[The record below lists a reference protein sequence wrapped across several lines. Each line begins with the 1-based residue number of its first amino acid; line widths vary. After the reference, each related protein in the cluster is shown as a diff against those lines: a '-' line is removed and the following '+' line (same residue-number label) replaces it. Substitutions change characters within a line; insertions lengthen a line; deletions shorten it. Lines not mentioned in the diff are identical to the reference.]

1 MKYVLVA
8 INLPVK
14 NLFRQFI
21 YRLPESLQQ
30 VEEGWRLVVPF
41 GPQQV
46 EGFVVRALSRE
57 EATALLQK
65 ENPDFALENVKEVI
79 AVLGI
84 RPWFNTEM
92 LRSAK
97 WLAKYYLCSLAE
109 AMRLFI
115 PGKSSIRRKPVYH
128 DGKLVAYEIEERLKA
143 RTVLAYGITEAGRSA
158 LQAGDRRAKVQM
170 QALEILQ
177 QAKEPMD
184 VKEAEARQIS
194 SAVLRALAAKGW
206 AFRIEKRLLRNSYDR
221 QAERK
226 EKLQLTA
233 EQEQAVAAIRASL
246 DFYAGTDT
254 GKCTND
260 RYNAAA
266 AGEEPAEKDEKDDI
280 CAETAKRYPENKTGA
295 APVVNN
301 AKDKKYYPEE
311 VYQEFLL
318 QGITGSGKTEV
329 YLRAADH
336 TLRQGRQV
344 LVLVPEIALT
354 AQIVQRFQAWF
365 HNEVAV
371 AHSKLSQ
378 NERGDVWYKLRAG
391 EANVL
396 IGVRSAIFAPFKN
409 LGLVIVDEEQENS
422 YKQEERPSYHAR
434 EVARC
439 RCQNNNAVLVLGSA
453 TPSLETYYRAVSGTI
468 GHLRLKSRPGA
479 SVLPAVDVVDMR
491 EELAQKNYSVI
502 SRKLRREIIAT
513 VHGGQQ
519 AVVLLNR
526 RGYSTFVMCR
536 DCGETLTCP
545 HCAVSL
551 VYHADEQVMRCH
563 YCGNTYPIP
572 RACPSCGSR
581 RIKFFGSGTQKAEQ
595 EIGRM
600 PGVQVLRMDQ
610 DSTAAKMAHEEI
622 IRRFAGKEANVLLG
636 TQMVAKGH
644 DIPDVTLV
652 GILAA
657 DSALNLPDFRASERG
672 FSLLT
677 QAAGRAGRGDKP
689 GRVVLQTYDPANEII
704 AFAKNQDY
712 ETFAQREL
720 AQRKE
725 LLYPP
730 YGEILKLTVIDKN
743 EKRAWELGDELA
755 LFLRNRYRLENW
767 DRTEIMG
774 PFPAGVAKVRDLYRI
789 SIVVKSQAMGRVKA
803 CLAGSRYR
811 TVKNIYF
818 DVDPIMAI

>member
-1 MKYVLVA
+1 MEFYYMKYVLVA

-21 YRLPESLQQ
+21 YRLPENLLQ
-30 VEEGWRLVVPF
+30 VGEGWRVVVPF
-41 GPQQV
+41 GPQKV
-46 EGFVVRALSRE
+46 EGFVVRAFSRE
-57 EATALLQK
+57 EAAAMLQK
-65 ENPDFALENVKEVI
+65 ENPEYSLAGVKEVS
-79 AVLGI
+79 AALGT
-84 RPWFNTEM
+84 RPWFNEEM
-92 LRSAK
+92 LRTAK

-109 AMRLFI
+109 SMRLFI
-115 PGKSSIRRKPVYH
+115 PGKTSIKRKPVYQ
-128 DGKLVAYEIEERLKA
+128 DGKLIAYTVEERLKA
-143 RTVLAYGITEAGRSA
+143 KTVLAYSITEAGRAA
-158 LQAGDRRAKVQM
+158 LQAGNPRAKAQM
-170 QALEILQ
+170 RALEILQ
-177 QAKEPMD
+177 QAEEPLD
-184 VKEAEARQIS
+184 GKEAEAQHIS
-194 SAVLRALAAKGW
+194 AAVLRALAEKGW
-206 AFRIEKRLLRNSYDR
+206 ALRSEKRLLRNSYDR

-226 EKLQLTA
+226 ETLLLTP

-246 DFYAGTDT
+246 EHF
-254 GKCTND
+254 
-260 RYNAAA
+260 AAPERKR
-266 AGEEPAEKDEKDDI
+266 AGEFP
-280 CAETAKRYPENKTGA
+280 
-295 APVVNN
+295 
-301 AKDKKYYPEE
+301 
-311 VYQEFLL
+311 QEFLL

-329 YLRAADH
+329 YLRAADYV
-336 TLRQGRQV
+336 LRQGRQV

-365 HNEVAV
+365 QNEVAV
-371 AHSKLSQ
+371 VHSKLSQ
-378 NERGDVWYKLRAG
+378 NERGDVWYKMRTG

-396 IGVRSAIFAPFKN
+396 IGVRSAVFAPFKN

-422 YKQEERPSYHAR
+422 YKQEERPAYHAR
-434 EVARC
+434 ETARC
-439 RCQNNNAVLVLGSA
+439 RCKNNSAVLLLGSA
-453 TPSLETYYRAVSGTI
+453 TPSLETYYRALSGSI
-468 GHLRLKSRPGA
+468 GHLQLTFRPGS

-502 SRKLRREIIAT
+502 SRKLRREIIAA
-513 VHGGQQ
+513 VHAGQQ

-563 YCGNTYPIP
+563 YCGNTYPVP
-572 RACPSCGSR
+572 QTCPACGSR

-595 EIGRM
+595 EISQM
-600 PGVQVLRMDQ
+600 PGVRVLRMDQ
-610 DSTAAKMAHEEI
+610 DSTATKLAHEEI
-622 IRRFAGKEANVLLG
+622 ISRFAGKEANVLLG

-689 GRVVLQTYDPANEII
+689 GRVVLQTYDPENEII
-704 AFAKNQDY
+704 NFAKTQDY
-712 ETFAQREL
+712 GSFAKQEL
-720 AQRKE
+720 IRRKE

-743 EKRAWELGDELA
+743 EKKAWELGDEAA
-755 LFLRNRYRLENW
+755 LFLRGRCAAEKW
-767 DRTEIMG
+767 ERTEIMG
-774 PFPAGVAKVRDLYRI
+774 PFPSGVAKIRDLYRI
-789 SIVVKSQAMGRVKA
+789 NIVVKSRDMEKVKA
-803 CLAGSRYR
+803 CLSDSRFR

-818 DVDPIMAI
+818 DVDPITAI

>member
-14 NLFRQFI
+14 NLFRQFV

-41 GPQQV
+41 GPQKV
-46 EGFVVRALSRE
+46 EGFAVRAFSRE
-57 EATALLQK
+57 EAAALLQK
-65 ENPDFALENVKEVI
+65 ENPDFALENVKEVT
-79 AVLGI
+79 AVVGT
-84 RPWFNTEM
+84 RPWFNKEM
-92 LRSAK
+92 LLSAK

-115 PGKSSIRRKPVYH
+115 PGKTSIRRKPIYQ

-143 RTVLAYGITEAGRSA
+143 RTVPAYGITEAGRAA
-158 LQAGDRRAKVQM
+158 LQAGNRRAKVQM

-177 QAKEPMD
+177 QAEEPLDGKE
-184 VKEAEARQIS
+184 VEARQIS
-194 SAVLRALAAKGW
+194 RAVLRSLEAKGW
-206 AFRIEKRLLRNSYDR
+206 AFRVEKRLLRNSYDR

-246 DFYAGTDT
+246 DFYTAVDTLSWLNDQHAEIENGGESANNT
-254 GKCTND
+254 GKKITCN
-260 RYNAAA
+260 
-266 AGEEPAEKDEKDDI
+266 
-280 CAETAKRYPENKTGA
+280 ETAADPPANIDKNS
-295 APVVNN
+295 
-301 AKDKKYYPEE
+301 AKELPREY
-311 VYQEFLL
+311 LL

-336 TLRQGRQV
+336 ALRQGRQV

-371 AHSKLSQ
+371 VHSKLSQ
-378 NERGDVWYKLRAG
+378 NERGDAWYKMRTG

-396 IGVRSAIFAPFKN
+396 IGVRSAVFAPFKN
-409 LGLVIVDEEQENS
+409 LGLVIVDEEHENS

-434 EVARC
+434 EMARC
-439 RCQNNNAVLVLGSA
+439 RCRNNNAVLVLGSA
-453 TPSLETYYRAVSGTI
+453 TPSLETYHRAVSGTI
-468 GHLRLKSRPGA
+468 GYLQLKSRPGA

-513 VHGGQQ
+513 VNGGQQ

-572 RACPSCGSR
+572 QTCPSCGSR

-595 EIGRM
+595 EISQM

-610 DSTAAKMAHEEI
+610 DSTVAKMAHEEI

-689 GRVVLQTYDPANEII
+689 GRVVLQTYDPENEII

-730 YGEILKLTVIDKN
+730 YGEILKLTIIDKN
-743 EKRAWELGDELA
+743 EKRAWQLGDKVA
-755 LFLRNRYRLENW
+755 LFLRERYRLEKW

-774 PFPAGVAKVRDLYRI
+774 PFPAGVAKVRDFYRI
-789 SIVVKSQAMGRVKA
+789 NIVVKSQAMGKVKA
-803 CLAGSRYR
+803 CLAGSCYR

-818 DVDPIMAI
+818 DVDPITAI

>member
-21 YRLPESLQQ
+21 YSLPESLQQ
-30 VEEGWRLVVPF
+30 VGEGWRVVVPF
-41 GPQQV
+41 GLHKV
-46 EGFVVRALSRE
+46 EGFVVRAFSRE
-57 EATALLQK
+57 EAVALLEK
-65 ENPDFALENVKEVI
+65 ENPAFAWEKVK
-79 AVLGI
+79 AVTAALGV
-84 RPWFNTEM
+84 RPWFSEEM
-92 LRSAK
+92 LLTAK
-97 WLAKYYLCSLAE
+97 WLARYYLCSLAE

-115 PGKSSIRRKPVYH
+115 PGKSSIRRRPVYEN
-128 DGKLVAYEIEERLKA
+128 GKLIAYEIEERLKA
-143 RTVLAYGITEAGRSA
+143 RTVLAYTITEAGKAA
-158 LQAGDRRAKVQM
+158 LQEGNRRAKAQM
-170 QALEILQ
+170 KALEILFRST
-177 QAKEPMD
+177 EPLDGKM
-184 VKEAEARQIS
+184 AEELDIS
-194 SAVLRALAAKGW
+194 NAVLRILVEKGW
-206 AFRIEKRLLRNSYDR
+206 ALRTEKRLLRNSYDR
-221 QAERK
+221 QAKRK
-226 EKLQLTA
+226 ETLQLTA
-233 EQEQAVAAIRASL
+233 EQEQAVAALRNSL
-246 DFYAGTDT
+246 DYFADKCLSDEHTEVETLPEPATD
-254 GKCTND
+254 ND
-260 RYNAAA
+260 R
-266 AGEEPAEKDEKDDI
+266 GQG
-280 CAETAKRYPENKTGA
+280 KR
-295 APVVNN
+295 
-301 AKDKKYYPEE
+301 

-329 YLRAADH
+329 YLRAADYA
-336 TLRQGRQV
+336 LRQGRQV

-354 AQIVQRFQAWF
+354 TQIVQRFQSWF
-365 HNEVAV
+365 HNDVAV
-371 AHSKLSQ
+371 VHSKLSQ
-378 NERGDVWYKLRAG
+378 NERGDVWYKVRTG

-396 IGVRSAIFAPFKN
+396 IGVRSAVFAPFKN

-439 RCQNNNAVLVLGSA
+439 RCKNNGAVLVLGSA

-468 GHLRLKSRPGA
+468 GHLQLKSRPGS

-491 EELAQKNYSVI
+491 EELAQKNFSVI

-513 VHGGQQ
+513 VHGEQQ

-536 DCGETLTCP
+536 DCGEALTCP

-572 RACPSCGSR
+572 QACPHCGSR

-595 EIGRM
+595 EISQM
-600 PGVQVLRMDQ
+600 PGVRVLRMDQ
-610 DSTAAKMAHEEI
+610 DSTASKLAHEEI
-622 IRRFAGKEANVLLG
+622 ISRFSRKEANVLLG

-644 DIPDVTLV
+644 DIPGVTLV

-657 DSALNLPDFRASERG
+657 DSTLNLPDFRASERG

-689 GRVVLQTYDPANEII
+689 GRVVLQTYDPENEII
-704 AFAKNQDY
+704 GYAKKQDFESFAKH
-712 ETFAQREL
+712 EL
-720 AQRKE
+720 ALRKE

-730 YGEILKLTVIDKN
+730 YGEILKLTIIDKD
-743 EKRAWELGDELA
+743 EKKAWELGDETT
-755 LFLRNRYRLENW
+755 LFLRERCAVEKWEL
-767 DRTEIMG
+767 TEIMG
-774 PFPAGVAKVRDLYRI
+774 PFPSGVAKVRDLYRI
-789 SIVVKSQAMGRVKA
+789 NIVVKSQCMEKVKA
-803 CLAGSRYR
+803 CLDDSRFR

-818 DVDPIMAI
+818 DVDPITAI

>member
-1 MKYVLVA
+1 MLSLLLKLPDKYGGMEFYYMKYVLVA

-21 YRLPESLQQ
+21 YRLPVSLLQ
-30 VEEGWRLVVPF
+30 VGEGWRVVVPF
-41 GPQQV
+41 GPQKV
-46 EGFVVRALSRE
+46 EGFVVRAFSRE
-57 EATALLQK
+57 EAAAVLQK
-65 ENPDFALENVKEVI
+65 DNPDFSFAGVKEVS
-79 AVLGI
+79 AALGT
-84 RPWFNTEM
+84 RPWFNDEM
-92 LRSAK
+92 LRTAK

-109 AMRLFI
+109 SMRLFI
-115 PGKSSIRRKPVYH
+115 PGKTSIRRKPVYQ
-128 DGKLVAYEIEERLKA
+128 DGKLIAYAVEERLKPK
-143 RTVLAYGITEAGRSA
+143 TVLAYSITEAGRAA
-158 LQAGDRRAKVQM
+158 LQAGNPRAKAQM
-170 QALEILQ
+170 RALELLQ
-177 QAKEPMD
+177 QAVEPLD
-184 VKEAEARQIS
+184 GKEAEAQHIS
-194 SAVLRALAAKGW
+194 VAALRALAEKGW
-206 AFRIEKRLLRNSYDR
+206 ALRTEKRLLRNSYDR

-226 EKLQLTA
+226 ETLQLTS

-246 DFYAGTDT
+246 DHFASP
-254 GKCTND
+254 C
-260 RYNAAA
+260 
-266 AGEEPAEKDEKDDI
+266 P
-280 CAETAKRYPENKTGA
+280 
-295 APVVNN
+295 
-301 AKDKKYYPEE
+301 
-311 VYQEFLL
+311 QEFLL

-329 YLRAADH
+329 YLRAADYA
-336 TLRQGRQV
+336 LRQGRQV

-371 AHSKLSQ
+371 VHSKLSQ
-378 NERGDVWYKLRAG
+378 NERGDVWYKMRTG

-396 IGVRSAIFAPFKN
+396 IGVRSAVFAPFNN

-422 YKQEERPSYHAR
+422 YKQEERPAYHAR

-439 RCQNNNAVLVLGSA
+439 RCNNNSAVLLLGSA
-453 TPSLETYYRAVSGTI
+453 TPSLETYYRAVSGRI
-468 GHLRLKSRPGA
+468 GHLQLTFRPGS

-491 EELAQKNYSVI
+491 EELAQKNFSVI
-502 SRKLRREIIAT
+502 SRKLRREIVSA
-513 VHGGQQ
+513 VHAGQQ

-572 RACPSCGSR
+572 RTCPACGSR

-595 EIGRM
+595 EISQM
-600 PGVQVLRMDQ
+600 PGVRVLRMDQ
-610 DSTAAKMAHEEI
+610 DSMATKLAHEEI
-622 IRRFAGKEANVLLG
+622 IGRFVKKEANVLLG

-689 GRVVLQTYDPANEII
+689 GRVVLQTYDPENEVIN
-704 AFAKNQDY
+704 FAKKQDY
-712 ETFAQREL
+712 ETFAKREL
-720 AQRKE
+720 AQRKV

-730 YGEILKLTVIDKN
+730 YGEIIKLTIIDKN
-743 EKRAWELGDELA
+743 EKKAWELGDEVA
-755 LFLRNRYRLENW
+755 LFLRNRCEMEKW
-767 DRTEIMG
+767 GRTEIMG
-774 PFPAGVAKVRDLYRI
+774 PFPSGVAKVRDLYRI
-789 SIVVKSQAMGRVKA
+789 NIVVKSTDMEKVKT
-803 CLAGSRYR
+803 CLSGSRFR

-818 DVDPIMAI
+818 DVDPITAI

>member
-21 YRLPESLQQ
+21 YSLPETLQQ
-30 VEEGWRLVVPF
+30 VGEGWRVVVPF
-41 GPQQV
+41 GLQKV
-46 EGFVVRALSRE
+46 EGFVACTFSGE
-57 EATALLQK
+57 DAAALLQK
-65 ENPDFALENVKEVI
+65 ENPGFALVDVKEVE
-79 AVLGI
+79 AALGT
-84 RPWFNTEM
+84 RPWFNEEM
-92 LRSAK
+92 MLTAK

-115 PGKSSIRRKPVYH
+115 PGKTSIRRKPVYQ
-128 DGKLVAYEIEERLKA
+128 DGKLVAYDVKERLKA
-143 RTVLAYGITEAGRSA
+143 RTVLAYTITEAGKAA
-158 LQAGDRRAKVQM
+158 LQEGNRRAKAQM
-170 QALEILQ
+170 KALEILQ
-177 QAKEPMD
+177 QSAKPLD
-184 VKEAEARQIS
+184 GKEAELQHIS
-194 SAVLRALAAKGW
+194 SAVLRSLVEKGW
-206 AFRIEKRLLRNSYDR
+206 VLRTRKRLLRNSYDR

-226 EKLQLTA
+226 ETLQLTA
-233 EQEQAVAAIRASL
+233 EQEQAVAAIKASL
-246 DFYAGTDT
+246 DYAEGW
-254 GKCTND
+254 
-260 RYNAAA
+260 
-266 AGEEPAEKDEKDDI
+266 
-280 CAETAKRYPENKTGA
+280 
-295 APVVNN
+295 V
-301 AKDKKYYPEE
+301 
-311 VYQEFLL
+311 QEFLL
-318 QGITGSGKTEV
+318 QGVTGSGKTEV
-329 YLRAADH
+329 YLRAADQA
-336 TLRQGRQV
+336 LRQGRQV

-354 AQIVQRFQAWF
+354 AQIVHRFQAWF

-371 AHSKLSQ
+371 VHSKLSQ
-378 NERGDVWYKLRAG
+378 NERGDVWYKIRSG
-391 EANVL
+391 EANIL
-396 IGVRSAIFAPFKN
+396 IGVRSAVFAPFRN

-439 RCQNNNAVLVLGSA
+439 RCENNGAVLVLGSA
-453 TPSLETYYRAVSGTI
+453 TPSLETYYRAALGRI
-468 GHLRLKSRPGA
+468 GYLQLKSRPGR

-491 EELAQKNYSVI
+491 EELAQNNYSVI

-513 VHGGQQ
+513 VHEGQQ

-572 RACPSCGSR
+572 QTCPHCGSR

-595 EIGRM
+595 AIGQM

-610 DSTAAKMAHEEI
+610 DSTATKLAHEDI
-622 IRRFAGKEANVLLG
+622 IRRFEKKEANVLLG

-677 QAAGRAGRGDKP
+677 QAAGRAGRGEKP
-689 GRVVLQTYDPANEII
+689 GRVVLQTYDPDNEII
-704 AFAKNQDY
+704 AFAKKQDY
-712 ETFAQREL
+712 ESFAKREL
-720 AQRKE
+720 LQRKE

-730 YGEILKLTVIDKN
+730 YGEILKLTIIDKN
-743 EKRAWELGDELA
+743 EKRAWELGDEVA
-755 LFLRNRYRLENW
+755 LFLRNRYGIENW
-767 DRTEIMG
+767 EGTEIMG
-774 PFPAGVAKVRDLYRI
+774 PFPSGVAKVRDLYRVNI
-789 SIVVKSQAMGRVKA
+789 IVKSQSMEKVKA
-803 CLAGSRYR
+803 CLSVSRYL
-811 TVKNIYF
+811 TVKNIFF
-818 DVDPIMAI
+818 DVDPITVI

>member
-21 YRLPESLQQ
+21 YRLPENLLH
-30 VEEGWRLVVPF
+30 VGEGWRVIVPF
-41 GPQQV
+41 GSQKV
-46 EGFVVRALSRE
+46 EGFVVQAFSRE
-57 EATALLQK
+57 EAAEVLQK
-65 ENPDFALENVKEVI
+65 DNPDFSFAGVKEVS
-79 AVLGI
+79 AVLGT
-84 RPWFNTEM
+84 RPWFNDEM
-92 LRSAK
+92 LQTAK

-115 PGKSSIRRKPVYH
+115 PGKTSIRRKPVYQG
-128 DGKLVAYEIEERLKA
+128 GKLIAYAVEERLKA
-143 RTVLAYGITEAGRSA
+143 RTVLAYNITEAGRAA
-158 LQAGDRRAKVQM
+158 LQAGNPRAKVQM
-170 QALEILQ
+170 RALELLQ
-177 QAKEPMD
+177 QAAEPVD
-184 VKEAEARQIS
+184 GKEAEAQHIS
-194 SAVLRALAAKGW
+194 AAVLRALAEKGW
-206 AFRIEKRLLRNSYDR
+206 ALRTEKRLLRNSYDR

-226 EKLQLTA
+226 ETLQLTS
-233 EQEQAVAAIRASL
+233 EQEQAVLTIRASL
-246 DFYAGTDT
+246 DHFASPCP
-254 GKCTND
+254 K
-260 RYNAAA
+260 
-266 AGEEPAEKDEKDDI
+266 
-280 CAETAKRYPENKTGA
+280 
-295 APVVNN
+295 
-301 AKDKKYYPEE
+301 
-311 VYQEFLL
+311 EFLL

-329 YLRAADH
+329 YLRAADYA
-336 TLRQGRQV
+336 LRQGRQV

-354 AQIVQRFQAWF
+354 TQIVQRFQAWF

-371 AHSKLSQ
+371 VHSKLSQ
-378 NERGDVWYKLRAG
+378 NERGDVWYKMRTG

-396 IGVRSAIFAPFKN
+396 IGVRSAVFAPFKN
-409 LGLVIVDEEQENS
+409 LGLVIIDEEQENS
-422 YKQEERPSYHAR
+422 YKQEERPAYHAR

-439 RCQNNNAVLVLGSA
+439 RCNNNRAVLLLGSA
-453 TPSLETYYRAVSGTI
+453 TPSLETYYRAVSGGI
-468 GHLRLKSRPGA
+468 GHLQLTFRPGN

-491 EELAQKNYSVI
+491 EELAQKNFSVI
-502 SRKLRREIIAT
+502 SRKLRREIVAA
-513 VHGGQQ
+513 VHAGQQ

-572 RACPSCGSR
+572 RTCPDCGSR

-595 EIGRM
+595 EISQM
-600 PGVQVLRMDQ
+600 PGVRVLRMDQ
-610 DSTAAKMAHEEI
+610 DSTATKLAHEEI
-622 IRRFAGKEANVLLG
+622 IGRFVKKEANVLLG

-672 FSLLT
+672 FSLLI

-689 GRVVLQTYDPANEII
+689 GRVVLQTYDPENEVIN
-704 AFAKNQDY
+704 FAKKQDY
-712 ETFAQREL
+712 ETFAKREL
-720 AQRKE
+720 AQRKV

-730 YGEILKLTVIDKN
+730 YGKIIKLTVIDKN
-743 EKRAWELGDELA
+743 EKKAWELGDEVA
-755 LFLRNRYRLENW
+755 LFLRNRCEMEKW
-767 DRTEIMG
+767 GRTEIMG
-774 PFPAGVAKVRDLYRI
+774 PFPSGVAKVRDLYRI
-789 SIVVKSQAMGRVKA
+789 NIVVKSMDMEKVKN
-803 CLAGSRYR
+803 CLSGSRFR

-818 DVDPIMAI
+818 DVDPITAI

>member
-14 NLFRQFI
+14 NLFRQFV

-41 GPQQV
+41 GPQKV
-46 EGFVVRALSRE
+46 EGFAVRAFSRE
-57 EATALLQK
+57 EAAALLQK
-65 ENPDFALENVKEVI
+65 ENPDFALENVKEVT
-79 AVLGI
+79 AVVGT
-84 RPWFNTEM
+84 RPWFNKEM
-92 LRSAK
+92 LLSAK

-115 PGKSSIRRKPVYH
+115 PGKTSIRRKPIYQ

-143 RTVLAYGITEAGRSA
+143 RTVPAYGITEAGRAA
-158 LQAGDRRAKVQM
+158 LQAGNRRAKVQM

-177 QAKEPMD
+177 QAEEPLDGKE
-184 VKEAEARQIS
+184 VEARQIS
-194 SAVLRALAAKGW
+194 RAVLRSLEAKGW
-206 AFRIEKRLLRNSYDR
+206 AFRVEKRLLRNSYDR

-246 DFYAGTDT
+246 DFYTAVDTLSWLNDQHAEIENGGESANNT
-254 GKCTND
+254 GKKITC
-260 RYNAAA
+260 
-266 AGEEPAEKDEKDDI
+266 I
-280 CAETAKRYPENKTGA
+280 ETAADPPANIDKNS
-295 APVVNN
+295 
-301 AKDKKYYPEE
+301 AKELPREY
-311 VYQEFLL
+311 LL

-336 TLRQGRQV
+336 ALRQGRQV

-371 AHSKLSQ
+371 VHSKLSQ
-378 NERGDVWYKLRAG
+378 NERGDAWYKMRTG

-396 IGVRSAIFAPFKN
+396 IGVRSAVFAPFKN

-434 EVARC
+434 EMARC
-439 RCQNNNAVLVLGSA
+439 RCRNNNAVLVLGSA
-453 TPSLETYYRAVSGTI
+453 TPSLETYHRAVSGTI
-468 GHLRLKSRPGA
+468 GYLQLKSRPGA

-513 VHGGQQ
+513 VNGGQQ

-572 RACPSCGSR
+572 QTCPSCGSR

-595 EIGRM
+595 EISQM

-610 DSTAAKMAHEEI
+610 DSTVAKMAHEEI

-689 GRVVLQTYDPANEII
+689 GRVVLQTYDPENEII

-730 YGEILKLTVIDKN
+730 YGEILKLTIIDKN
-743 EKRAWELGDELA
+743 EKRAWQLGDKVA
-755 LFLRNRYRLENW
+755 LFLRERYRLEKW

-789 SIVVKSQAMGRVKA
+789 NIVVKSQAMGKVKA
-803 CLAGSRYR
+803 CLAGSCYR

-818 DVDPIMAI
+818 DVDPITAI

>member
-21 YRLPESLQQ
+21 YRLPESLQH
-30 VEEGWRLVVPF
+30 VEVGWRLVVPF
-41 GPQQV
+41 GPQKV
-46 EGFVVRALSRE
+46 EGFVVRAFSRE
-57 EATALLQK
+57 EAAALLQK
-65 ENPDFALENVKEVI
+65 ENPDFALENVKEVT
-79 AVLGI
+79 AALGT
-84 RPWFNTEM
+84 RPWFNKEM
-92 LRSAK
+92 LLSAK

-115 PGKSSIRRKPVYH
+115 PGKTSIRRKPVYQ

-143 RTVLAYGITEAGRSA
+143 RTVLAYGITEAGRAA
-158 LQAGDRRAKVQM
+158 LQTGNRRAKVQM

-177 QAKEPMD
+177 QAKEPLD
-184 VKEAEARQIS
+184 GKEAEARQIS
-194 SAVLRALAAKGW
+194 NAVLRTLAAKGW

-226 EKLQLTA
+226 EKLQLTE
-233 EQEQAVAAIRASL
+233 EQEQAVVAIRASL
-246 DFYAGTDT
+246 DFYNNAVEAL
-254 GKCTND
+254 NSLRV
-260 RYNAAA
+260 RY
-266 AGEEPAEKDEKDDI
+266 
-280 CAETAKRYPENKTGA
+280 AETENRGE
-295 APVVNN
+295 PVNN
-301 AKDKKYYPEE
+301 AEKKNSCTVTAAVSAASTEKKYEKEIPR
-311 VYQEFLL
+311 EFLL

-336 TLRQGRQV
+336 ALRQGRQV

-365 HNEVAV
+365 RNEVAV
-371 AHSKLSQ
+371 VHSKLSQ
-378 NERGDVWYKLRAG
+378 NERGDVWYKLRTG

-396 IGVRSAIFAPFKN
+396 IGVRSAVFAPFKN

-422 YKQEERPSYHAR
+422 YKQEERPAYHAR
-434 EVARC
+434 EMARC

-468 GHLRLKSRPGA
+468 GHLRLKCRPGV

-526 RGYSTFVMCR
+526 RGYSTFVICR

-572 RACPSCGSR
+572 QTCPSCSSR

-595 EIGRM
+595 EISQM
-600 PGVQVLRMDQ
+600 PGVKVLRMDQ

-657 DSALNLPDFRASERG
+657 DSALSLPDFRASERG

-689 GRVVLQTYDPANEII
+689 GRVVLQTYDPENEII

-730 YGEILKLTVIDKN
+730 FGEILKLTVIDKN
-743 EKRAWELGDELA
+743 EKRAWELGDEVA
-755 LFLRNRYRLENW
+755 LFLRDRYRLENW
-767 DRTEIMG
+767 ERTEIMG

-789 SIVVKSQAMGRVKA
+789 NIVVKSQAMGKVKA

-818 DVDPIMAI
+818 DVDPITAI

>member
-21 YRLPESLQQ
+21 YRLPETLLQ
-30 VEEGWRLVVPF
+30 VGEGWRVVVPF
-41 GPQQV
+41 GPQKV
-46 EGFVVRALSRE
+46 EGFVVRAFSRE
-57 EATALLQK
+57 EAAAVLQK
-65 ENPDFALENVKEVI
+65 ENPEFSFAGVKEVS
-79 AVLGI
+79 AALGT
-84 RPWFNTEM
+84 RPWFNDEM
-92 LRSAK
+92 LLTAK

-109 AMRLFI
+109 SMRLFI
-115 PGKSSIRRKPVYH
+115 PGKTSIRRKPVYQ
-128 DGKLVAYEIEERLKA
+128 DGKLIAYAVEERLKA
-143 RTVLAYGITEAGRSA
+143 KTVLAYSITEEGRAA
-158 LQAGDRRAKVQM
+158 LHEGNPRAKAQM
-170 QALEILQ
+170 RALEILQ
-177 QAKEPMD
+177 QVEEPLEA
-184 VKEAEARQIS
+184 KEAEAQHIS
-194 SAVLRALAAKGW
+194 AAVLRALAEKGW
-206 AFRIEKRLLRNSYDR
+206 ALRTEKRMLRNSYDR
-221 QAERK
+221 QVERK
-226 EKLQLTA
+226 ETLQLTS
-233 EQEQAVAAIRASL
+233 EQEQAVAAIRAAVDHS
-246 DFYAGTDT
+246 GVP
-254 GKCTND
+254 G
-260 RYNAAA
+260 
-266 AGEEPAEKDEKDDI
+266 P
-280 CAETAKRYPENKTGA
+280 
-295 APVVNN
+295 
-301 AKDKKYYPEE
+301 
-311 VYQEFLL
+311 QEFLL

-329 YLRAADH
+329 YLRAADYV
-336 TLRQGRQV
+336 LRQGRQV

-365 HNEVAV
+365 QNEVAV
-371 AHSKLSQ
+371 VHSKLSQ
-378 NERGDVWYKLRAG
+378 NERGDVWYKMRTG

-396 IGVRSAIFAPFKN
+396 IGVRSAVFAPFKN

-422 YKQEERPSYHAR
+422 YKQEERPAYHAR

-439 RCQNNNAVLVLGSA
+439 RCKNNGAVLLLGSA
-453 TPSLETYYRAVSGTI
+453 TPSLETYYRAVSGSI
-468 GHLRLKSRPGA
+468 GHLKLTFRPGG

-502 SRKLRREIIAT
+502 SRKLRREIVAA
-513 VHGGQQ
+513 VHAGQQ

-572 RACPSCGSR
+572 RTCPDCGSR

-595 EIGRM
+595 EISQM
-600 PGVQVLRMDQ
+600 PGVRVLRMDQ
-610 DSTAAKMAHEEI
+610 DSTATKLAHEEI
-622 IRRFAGKEANVLLG
+622 IGRFVKKEANVLLG

-672 FSLLT
+672 FSLLI

-689 GRVVLQTYDPANEII
+689 GRVVLQTYDPENEVIN
-704 AFAKNQDY
+704 FAKKQDY
-712 ETFAQREL
+712 ETFAKREL
-720 AQRKE
+720 AQRKV

-730 YGEILKLTVIDKN
+730 YGQIIKLTVIDKN
-743 EKRAWELGDELA
+743 EKKAWELGDEVA
-755 LFLRNRYRLENW
+755 LFLRNRCEMEKW
-767 DRTEIMG
+767 GRTEIMG
-774 PFPAGVAKVRDLYRI
+774 PFPSGVAKVRDLYRI
-789 SIVVKSQAMGRVKA
+789 NIVVKSMDMEKVKN
-803 CLAGSRYR
+803 CLSGSRFR

-818 DVDPIMAI
+818 DVDPITAI